1 MTAVG
6 QARAPFVPP
15 KARPWS
21 RIYGLGT
28 VYAKTFRD
36 SRLSEI
42 IVSGLVGAFLL
53 SGGAAFGEAYNTPQ
67 SRQELVNLVKSLP
80 PVLSG
85 VYGNPFPVN
94 IETLGGSIGWKTGA
108 SLGLMAALWSVLA
121 LSGTLAAEARRGSLE
136 FVATTPLGM
145 RRIAVEKLA
154 AHLTGMAIVVIV
166 TFLSAYLAGSAFATS
181 NRASG

>member
-6 QARAPFVPP
+6 KARTPFVPP

-36 SRLSEI
+36 SRLAVI
-42 IVSGLVGAFLL
+42 IVSGLVGACLL

-108 SLGLMAALWSVLA
+108 SLGLMAAVWS
-121 LSGTLAAEARRGSLE
+121 G
-136 FVATTPLGM
+136 VA
-145 RRIAVEKLA
+145 
-154 AHLTGMAIVVIV
+154 
-166 TFLSAYLAGSAFATS
+166 LAGDLGAQA
-181 NRASG
+181 RPG